1 MVFETSADVAREW
14 VVGGVTK
21 VIQDHYPKTV
31 TNIGTLLATSFPFT
45 NNSYLHSMQKILF
58 LLAIFTSLCTQAQTV
73 FSTQNLDLGELYAG
87 SERFGDILITNQGK
101 QKAYILRV
109 EKPTDVVYLASSDV
123 LLPDSSFSFRLQV
136 NPTKKGA
143 FSYDVKVYTS
153 DNMNPVNIRISG
165 TVKELTENT
174 MAGLMSCPDFGSE
187 PSRVQTTEL
196 TIITVDENTRQP
208 LAKSTVTIIRNGTP
222 AGAWITGKKGSFQQE
237 SIPGYFYFFASH
249 DGYFPKEAGV
259 YVGPKIKEITIPL
272 RMDPTMCIP
281 FPNPNPEP
289 IPEEPQELTAETAEI
304 IIDQQLDNQQSDSV
318 IKQTIPELAQLPP
331 NSFESEHFKP
341 VNVVFVLDVSSSMKL
356 GEKMDLMK
364 YSLNQLVDE
373 MRPEDHI
380 SLVTYSDGASVL
392 LAPTACTQ
400 QEAIKAKV
408 AELKPHGMTAGG
420 KGIKLGYKQALLQL
434 SPDKANMVI
443 IITDGAFNKSS
454 DDYQKTVRKYAKKGI
469 IFSVVGIQNRPNDQR
484 AMEEAAEFGKGRYI
498 PINKL
503 SDAQYNLLQEIR
515 IASFRGI

>member
-1 MVFETSADVAREW
+1 MR
-14 VVGGVTK
+14 
-21 VIQDHYPKTV
+21 
-31 TNIGTLLATSFPFT
+31 
-45 NNSYLHSMQKILF
+45 KILF
-58 LLAIFTSLCTQAQTV
+58 LFVIIASFAAQAQTV

-87 SERFGDILITNQGK
+87 SERFGDILVTNKGQ

-109 EKPTDVVYLASSDV
+109 EKPADVVYLASSDI

-136 NPTKKGA
+136 NPSKKGA

-174 MAGLMSCPDFGSE
+174 MAGMMSCPDFGAE

-259 YVGPKIKEITIPL
+259 YVGPKIREITIPL
-272 RMDPTMCIP
+272 KMNPAICTPVPIP
-281 FPNPNPEP
+281 NQHPEP
-289 IPEEPQELTAETAEI
+289 VPDEPQKLTAETAEI
-304 IIDQQLDNQQSDSV
+304 LIDQQLISQQSDSV
-318 IKQTIPELAQLPP
+318 IKQIVPALAELPP

-420 KGIKLGYKQALLQL
+420 KGIKLGYKQALQQL
-434 SPDKANMVI
+434 SPDKANLVI

-484 AMEEAAEFGKGRYI
+484 AMEDAAEFGKGRYI

>member
-1 MVFETSADVAREW
+1 MRWF
-14 VVGGVTK
+14 
-21 VIQDHYPKTV
+21 ICLCPFLICFI
-31 TNIGTLLATSFPFT
+31 TNG
-45 NNSYLHSMQKILF
+45 
-58 LLAIFTSLCTQAQTV
+58 QTV
-73 FSTQNLDLGELYAG
+73 FSTQSLDLGELYAG
-87 SERFGDILITNQGK
+87 SERFGDILVTNKGK

-109 EKPTDVVYLASSDV
+109 EKPSDVVYLASSDV

-136 NPTKKGA
+136 NPSKKGA

-153 DNMNPVNIRISG
+153 DNLNPVNIRISG
-165 TVKELTENT
+165 TVKELSENT
-174 MAGLMSCPDFGSE
+174 MAGMMSCPDFGSQ
-187 PSRVQTTEL
+187 PSRVQTREL

-259 YVGPKIKEITIPL
+259 YVGPEISEITIPL

-281 FPNPNPEP
+281 VPNPNPNPEP
-289 IPEEPQELTAETAEI
+289 IPDEPQELTAATAEI
-304 IIDQQLDNQQSDSV
+304 IIDEQLTNQQSDSV
-318 IKQTIPELAQLPP
+318 IKQIIPALAELPP
-331 NSFESEHFKP
+331 NSFESDHFKP

-364 YSLNQLVDE
+364 YSLNQLVDD

-392 LAPTACTQ
+392 LAPTSCTQ

-420 KGIKLGYKQALLQL
+420 KGIKLGYKQALQQL
-434 SPDKANMVI
+434 SPDKANLVI

-469 IFSVVGIQNRPNDQR
+469 IFSVVGIQNRPNDKR
-484 AMEEAAEFGKGRYI
+484 AMEEAAAFGKGRYI

-515 IASFRGI
+515 IASFRGV

>member
-1 MVFETSADVAREW
+1 
-14 VVGGVTK
+14 
-21 VIQDHYPKTV
+21 
-31 TNIGTLLATSFPFT
+31 
-45 NNSYLHSMQKILF
+45 MQKILF
-58 LLAIFTSLCTQAQTV
+58 LLAILASLGTQAQTV
-73 FSTQNLDLGELYAG
+73 FSTQSLDLGELYAG
-87 SERFGDILITNQGK
+87 SERFGDILVTNKGK

-136 NPTKKGA
+136 NPSKKGA

-165 TVKELTENT
+165 TVKELTKNT
-174 MAGLMSCPDFGSE
+174 MAGMMSCPDFGSE

-272 RMDPTMCIP
+272 RMDPSMCAPIP
-281 FPNPNPEP
+281 TPNQHPEP
-289 IPEEPQELTAETAEI
+289 VPDEPQELTAETAEI
-304 IIDQQLDNQQSDSV
+304 LIDQQLAGQQSDSV
-318 IKQTIPELAQLPP
+318 IRQTIPELAQLPP

-364 YSLNQLVDE
+364 YSLNQLVDQ

-380 SLVTYSDGASVL
+380 SLVTYSDGANVL

-420 KGIKLGYKQALLQL
+420 KGIKLGYKQALQQL
-434 SPDKANMVI
+434 SPDKANLVI

-484 AMEEAAEFGKGRYI
+484 DMEEAAEFGKGRYI
-498 PINKL
+498 PITKL

>member
-1 MVFETSADVAREW
+1 MRWF
-14 VVGGVTK
+14 
-21 VIQDHYPKTV
+21 ICLCPFLICFI
-31 TNIGTLLATSFPFT
+31 TNG
-45 NNSYLHSMQKILF
+45 
-58 LLAIFTSLCTQAQTV
+58 QTV
-73 FSTQNLDLGELYAG
+73 FSTQSLDLGELYAG
-87 SERFGDILITNQGK
+87 SERFGDILVTNQGK

-109 EKPTDVVYLASSDV
+109 EKPSDVVYLASSDV

-136 NPTKKGA
+136 NPSKKGA

-153 DNMNPVNIRISG
+153 DNLNPVNIRISG
-165 TVKELTENT
+165 TVKELSENT
-174 MAGLMSCPDFGSE
+174 MAGMMSCPDFGSQ
-187 PSRVQTTEL
+187 PSRVQTREL

-259 YVGPKIKEITIPL
+259 YVGPEISEITIPL

-281 FPNPNPEP
+281 VPNPNPNPEP
-289 IPEEPQELTAETAEI
+289 IPDEPQELTAATAEI
-304 IIDQQLDNQQSDSV
+304 IIDEQLTNQQSDSV
-318 IKQTIPELAQLPP
+318 IKQIIPALAELPP
-331 NSFESEHFKP
+331 NSFESDHFKP

-364 YSLNQLVDE
+364 YSLNRLVDD

-392 LAPTACTQ
+392 LAPTSCTQ

-420 KGIKLGYKQALLQL
+420 KGIKLGYKQALQQL
-434 SPDKANMVI
+434 SPDKANLVI

-469 IFSVVGIQNRPNDQR
+469 IFSVVGIQNRPNDKR
-484 AMEEAAEFGKGRYI
+484 AMEEAAAFGKGRYI

-515 IASFRGI
+515 IASFRGV

>member
-1 MVFETSADVAREW
+1 
-14 VVGGVTK
+14 
-21 VIQDHYPKTV
+21 
-31 TNIGTLLATSFPFT
+31 
-45 NNSYLHSMQKILF
+45 MQKILF
-58 LLAIFTSLCTQAQTV
+58 LLILLTSFGAQAQTV
-73 FSTQNLDLGELYAG
+73 FSTQNLDLGELHAG
-87 SERFGDILITNQGK
+87 SERFGDILVTNKGK
-101 QKAYILRV
+101 QKSYILRV
-109 EKPTDVVYLASSDV
+109 EKPVDVTYLASSDV

-136 NPTKKGA
+136 NPAKKGA

-153 DNMNPVNIRISG
+153 DNMDPVNIRISG
-165 TVKELTENT
+165 NVKELTENT
-174 MAGLMSCPDFGSE
+174 MAGMMSCPDFGSE
-187 PSRVQTTEL
+187 PSRVQTSEL
-196 TIITVDENTRQP
+196 TIITVDENTREP

-259 YVGPKIKEITIPL
+259 YVGPKIREITIPL
-272 RMDPTMCIP
+272 KIDPSTIVV
-281 FPNPNPEP
+281 PNPEP
-289 IPEEPQELTAETAEI
+289 IPDEPEQLTAETAEI
-304 IIDQQLDNQQSDSV
+304 LIDQQLANQQSDSV

-420 KGIKLGYKQALLQL
+420 KGIKLGYKQALQQL
-434 SPDKANMVI
+434 SPDKATMVI

-469 IFSVVGIQNRPNDQR
+469 TFSVVGVQNRPNDQR
-484 AMEEAAEFGKGRYI
+484 AMEEAAEFGNGRYI

>member
-1 MVFETSADVAREW
+1 MRYRD
-14 VVGGVTK
+14 
-21 VIQDHYPKTV
+21 
-31 TNIGTLLATSFPFT
+31 NL
-45 NNSYLHSMQKILF
+45 YLHPMRW
-58 LLAIFTSLCTQAQTV
+58 LLPFFVFISCSVSYGQTV
-73 FSTQNLDLGELYAG
+73 FSTQSLDLGELYAG
-87 SERFGDILITNQGK
+87 SERFGDILVTNKGK
-101 QKAYILRV
+101 QKSYILRV
-109 EKPTDVVYLASSDV
+109 EKPADVVYLASSDL

-136 NPTKKGA
+136 NPGKKGP
-143 FSYDVKVYTS
+143 FSYNVKVYTS
-153 DNMNPVNIRISG
+153 DNMEPVNIRISG
-165 TVKELTENT
+165 TVKELDENT
-174 MAGLMSCPDFGSE
+174 MAGMMSCPDFGAE

-208 LAKSTVTIIRNGTP
+208 LAKSTVTIIRNGIP

-237 SIPGYFYFFASH
+237 SVPGYFYFFASH

-259 YVGPKIKEITIPL
+259 YVGPKIREITIPL
-272 RMDPTMCIP
+272 KMDPSMCIP
-281 FPNPNPEP
+281 VPNPNPEP
-289 IPEEPQELTAETAEI
+289 IPEEPQEIPAETAEI
-304 IIDQQLDNQQSDSV
+304 IIDQQLASQQSDSV
-318 IKQTIPELAQLPP
+318 IRQTIPELAQLPP

-364 YSLNQLVDE
+364 YSLNQLVDQL
-373 MRPEDHI
+373 RPEDHI
-380 SLVTYSDGASVL
+380 GLVTYSDGASVL
-392 LAPTACTQ
+392 LAPTSCTQ

-420 KGIKLGYKQALLQL
+420 KGIKLGYKQALQQL
-434 SPDKANMVI
+434 SPDKANLVI

-498 PINKL
+498 PINRL

>member
-1 MVFETSADVAREW
+1 MR
-14 VVGGVTK
+14 
-21 VIQDHYPKTV
+21 KT
-31 TNIGTLLATSFPFT
+31 
-45 NNSYLHSMQKILF
+45 LF
-58 LLAIFTSLCTQAQTV
+58 LLAILASLGTQAQTV

-87 SERFGDILITNQGK
+87 SERFGDILVTNKGK

-109 EKPTDVVYLASSDV
+109 EKPADVVYLASSDV
-123 LLPDSSFSFRLQV
+123 LLPDSSFSFRLQA
-136 NPTKKGA
+136 NPTKKGP

-174 MAGLMSCPDFGSE
+174 MAGRMSCPDFGSE

-237 SIPGYFYFFASH
+237 SIPGYFYFFAAH

-259 YVGPKIKEITIPL
+259 YVGPEIREITIPL
-272 RMDPTMCIP
+272 KMDPSMCIP
-281 FPNPNPEP
+281 VPNPNPEP
-289 IPEEPQELTAETAEI
+289 IPDEPEELTAETAEI
-304 IIDQQLDNQQSDSV
+304 LIDQQLANQQSDSV

-364 YSLNQLVDE
+364 YSLNQLVDQ

-380 SLVTYSDGASVL
+380 SLVTYSDGANVL
-392 LAPTACTQ
+392 LAPTPCTQ

-420 KGIKLGYKQALLQL
+420 KGIKLGYKQAMQQL
-434 SPDKANMVI
+434 SPDKANLVI

-469 IFSVVGIQNRPNDQR
+469 IFSVVGVQNRPNDQR

>member
-1 MVFETSADVAREW
+1 
-14 VVGGVTK
+14 
-21 VIQDHYPKTV
+21 
-31 TNIGTLLATSFPFT
+31 
-45 NNSYLHSMQKILF
+45 MQKILF
-58 LLAIFTSLCTQAQTV
+58 LFVILASSAAQAQTV

-87 SERFGDILITNQGK
+87 SERFGDILVTNKGK

-109 EKPTDVVYLASSDV
+109 EKPADVVYLASSDV

-136 NPTKKGA
+136 NPSKKGA
-143 FSYDVKVYTS
+143 FTYDVKVYTS

-174 MAGLMSCPDFGSE
+174 MAGMMSCPDFGSE

-259 YVGPKIKEITIPL
+259 YVGPKIREITIPL
-272 RMDPTMCIP
+272 KMNPAICAPVPT
-281 FPNPNPEP
+281 PNQHPEP
-289 IPEEPQELTAETAEI
+289 VPDEPQELTAETAEI
-304 IIDQQLDNQQSDSV
+304 LIDQQLVSQQSDSV
-318 IKQTIPELAQLPP
+318 IKQIVPALAELPP

-420 KGIKLGYKQALLQL
+420 KGIKLGYKQALQQL
-434 SPDKANMVI
+434 SSDKANLVI